1 MTKRNNALSCSCVL
15 FFFFDIQR
23 VRHHLINCEYYR
35 RRALNGKEQA
45 MNEETMKTGAEGVE
59 EAQAA
64 GAEEQAGGQGEK
76 GAEGQEQPEKKY
88 TDADVDRIIAKKIA
102 AERKR
107 MQKLFEGE
115 QQENEMEK
123 RERDVTRRELM
134 ADAKD
139 RLINEGFPSSLAG
152 IMDYTDNDSFEQSYQ
167 NVTAVFKEAMGL
179 EFKRRFSGQTPKA
192 NRGSREIDQDKALA
206 NAFAPP
212 KR

>member
-1 MTKRNNALSCSCVL
+1 MDEEMRN
-15 FFFFDIQR
+15 
-23 VRHHLINCEYYR
+23 
-35 RRALNGKEQA
+35 
-45 MNEETMKTGAEGVE
+45 MGAEGTE
-59 EAQAA
+59 DAQAA
-64 GAEEQAGGQGEK
+64 GAEEQAGAQGEQ

-115 QQENEMEK
+115 QQESEIEK

-139 RLINEGFPSSLAG
+139 ALIGDGLPSSLASVL
-152 IMDYTDNDSFEQSYQ
+152 DYSDKEAYEKSYQ
-167 NVTAVFKEAMGL
+167 EVTGIFREAMQQM
-179 EFKRRFSGQTPKA
+179 FKQQFSGKA
-192 NRGSREIDQDKALA
+192 PHARGDRGSAEINREKAIA

>member
-1 MTKRNNALSCSCVL
+1 M
-15 FFFFDIQR
+15 DEI
-23 VRHHLINCEYYR
+23 
-35 RRALNGKEQA
+35 
-45 MNEETMKTGAEGVE
+45 MNMGAEGIE

-64 GAEEQAGGQGEK
+64 GAEDQAGAQGEQ

-107 MQKLFEGE
+107 MQKLFDGE
-115 QQENEMEK
+115 QQESEIEK

-139 RLINEGFPSSLAG
+139 RLIGDELPSSLAE
-152 IMDYTDNDSFEQSYQ
+152 IMNYSDKESFEKSYQ
-167 NVTAVFKEAMGL
+167 DVTAVFREAMQM
-179 EFKRRFSGQTPKA
+179 EYKRRFSSRPPRVGT
-192 NRGSREIDQDKALA
+192 GSREISQERALA
-206 NAFAPP
+206 DAFAPP

>member
-1 MTKRNNALSCSCVL
+1 M
-15 FFFFDIQR
+15 
-23 VRHHLINCEYYR
+23 
-35 RRALNGKEQA
+35 G
-45 MNEETMKTGAEGVE
+45 EEMKNMSAEGTE
-59 EAQAA
+59 DAQAA
-64 GAEEQAGGQGEK
+64 GAEEQAGVQGEQ

-115 QQENEMEK
+115 QQESEIEK

-139 RLINEGFPSSLAG
+139 KLVSEGFPSSLAA
-152 IMDYTDNDSFEQSYQ
+152 IMDYSSEEAHAESYQ
-167 NVTAVFKEAMGL
+167 NVTAVFGEALQLAIKDKFKGKAPRASMG
-179 EFKRRFSGQTPKA
+179 SPGQD
-192 NRGSREIDQDKALA
+192 RALA
-206 NAFAPP
+206 AAFAPP

>member
-1 MTKRNNALSCSCVL
+1 MDEIMNA
-15 FFFFDIQR
+15 
-23 VRHHLINCEYYR
+23 
-35 RRALNGKEQA
+35 
-45 MNEETMKTGAEGVE
+45 GAEGIE

-64 GAEEQAGGQGEK
+64 SAGEQAEAQDEQ
-76 GAEGQEQPEKKY
+76 GAEGQKQPEKKY

-115 QQENEMEK
+115 QHESELEI
-123 RERDVTRRELM
+123 RERNVLRRELS

-139 RLINEGFPSSLAG
+139 RLINDGFPSSLAD
-152 IMDYTDNDSFEQSYQ
+152 IMNYSDKDSFEKSYQ
-167 NVTAVFKEAMGL
+167 DVTNVFREAMAV
-179 EFKRRFSGQTPKA
+179 EYKRRFSGSVPKA
-192 NRGSREIDQDKALA
+192 GADRGNRELDRDRKLA

>member
-1 MTKRNNALSCSCVL
+1 M
-15 FFFFDIQR
+15 
-23 VRHHLINCEYYR
+23 E
-35 RRALNGKEQA
+35 EM
-45 MNEETMKTGAEGVE
+45 MNMGAEGVE

-64 GAEEQAGGQGEK
+64 GAGVQAGDQGEK
-76 GAEGQEQPEKKY
+76 SAAGQEQQEKKY

-107 MQKLFEGE
+107 MQRLFEDE

-139 RLINEGFPSSLAG
+139 RLIDEGFPVSLAS
-152 IMDYTDNDSFEQSYQ
+152 IMDYKDDDSFDRSYH
-167 NVTAVFKEAMGL
+167 NVTSVFKEAMGA
-179 EFKRRFSGQTPKA
+179 EFKRRFAGPVPKA
-192 NRGSREIDQDKALA
+192 GSGSREIDRDKALA
-206 NAFAPP
+206 KAFAPP

>member
-1 MTKRNNALSCSCVL
+1 MDGEMRN
-15 FFFFDIQR
+15 
-23 VRHHLINCEYYR
+23 
-35 RRALNGKEQA
+35 
-45 MNEETMKTGAEGVE
+45 MGAEGTE
-59 EAQAA
+59 DAQAA
-64 GAEEQAGGQGEK
+64 GAEEQAGAQGEQ

-115 QQENEMEK
+115 QQESEIEK

-139 RLINEGFPSSLAG
+139 ALVDIGLPSSLSG
-152 IMDYTDNDSFEQSYQ
+152 LMDYTDKESFDKS
-167 NVTAVFKEAMGL
+167 FKEVTGIFQEAVAQGVRDKL
-179 EFKRRFSGQTPKA
+179 RGPAPKV
-192 NRGSREIDQDKALA
+192 GISSRLTSQERAIAD
-206 NAFAPP
+206 AFAPP

>member
-1 MTKRNNALSCSCVL
+1 M
-15 FFFFDIQR
+15 DEI
-23 VRHHLINCEYYR
+23 
-35 RRALNGKEQA
+35 
-45 MNEETMKTGAEGVE
+45 MNTGAEGIE

-64 GAEEQAGGQGEK
+64 GAEEQAGAQGEQ

-115 QQENEMEK
+115 QQESEIEK

-139 RLINEGFPSSLAG
+139 RLIGDELPSSLAE
-152 IMDYTDNDSFEQSYQ
+152 IMNYSDKESFEKSYQ
-167 NVTAVFKEAMGL
+167 DVTAVFREAMQM
-179 EFKRRFSGQTPKA
+179 EYKRSFSSRPPRVGT
-192 NRGSREIDQDKALA
+192 GSRETPRERALA
-206 NAFAPP
+206 DAFAQPN
-212 KR
+212 R

>member
-1 MTKRNNALSCSCVL
+1 MDEEMRN
-15 FFFFDIQR
+15 
-23 VRHHLINCEYYR
+23 
-35 RRALNGKEQA
+35 
-45 MNEETMKTGAEGVE
+45 MGAESTE
-59 EAQAA
+59 DAQAA
-64 GAEEQAGGQGEK
+64 GAEEQAGAQGEQ

-115 QQENEMEK
+115 QQESEIEK

-139 RLINEGFPSSLAG
+139 RLIGDELPSSLAE
-152 IMDYTDNDSFEQSYQ
+152 IMNYSDKESFEKSYQ
-167 NVTAVFKEAMGL
+167 DVTAVFREAMQM
-179 EFKRRFSGQTPKA
+179 EYKRRFSSRPPRVGT
-192 NRGSREIDQDKALA
+192 GSRETPQERALA
-206 NAFAPP
+206 DAFAPP

>member
-1 MTKRNNALSCSCVL
+1 MDEEMRN
-15 FFFFDIQR
+15 
-23 VRHHLINCEYYR
+23 
-35 RRALNGKEQA
+35 
-45 MNEETMKTGAEGVE
+45 MGAEGIE

-64 GAEEQAGGQGEK
+64 GAEEQAGAQGEQ
-76 GAEGQEQPEKKY
+76 GSEGQEQPEKKY

-115 QQENEMEK
+115 QQESEIEK

-139 RLINEGFPSSLAG
+139 RLIGDELPSSLAE
-152 IMDYTDNDSFEQSYQ
+152 IMNCSDKESFEKSYQ
-167 NVTAVFKEAMGL
+167 DVTAVFQEAMQM
-179 EFKRRFSGQTPKA
+179 EYKRRFSSRPPRVGT
-192 NRGSREIDQDKALA
+192 GSRETPQERALA
-206 NAFAPP
+206 NVFAPP